1 MAAGVVV
8 SFLPKRP
15 PNTEPRLVGLE
26 VVVVVGAAV
35 DVVPVFDVGAVVD
48 VPAAS
53 LGAAV
58 SAAAVPGSASVVL
71 PVVLRTGSPI
81 TRDARN
87 RK

>member
-1 MAAGVVV
+1 MV
-8 SFLPKRP
+8 SFLPKKP
-15 PNTEPRLVGLE
+15 PNTEPRLVGLD

-35 DVVPVFDVGAVVD
+35 DVVPVVDVGAVVD
-48 VPAAS
+48 VTAAS

-58 SAAAVPGSASVVL
+58 SAAAVPGSASLVL